1 MTLLGMPNPAQGA
14 GWEDPP
20 PRKGFFTDTS
30 ICIGCKACEVACKEW
45 NMVPEDGL
53 NLLGSSYDN
62 TGALGASTWRHVA
75 FIEQS
80 KPLGHQEPGLVGT
93 PVGPSATDTLNAA
106 SGQALSGDR
115 SLLGSDT
122 TAVDLRPPS
131 VNLGMP
137 SFDLPGNAEGAE
149 RTDFRWLM
157 SSDVCKHCTSA
168 ACLDVCPTGSLFRT
182 EFGTVVVQEDICN
195 GCGYCVPACPFGVI
209 DRRIGEKDTH
219 NVGIAQKCTLC
230 YDRIGDGMTPACA
243 QACPTESI
251 QFGDVEELR
260 ERAAHRLEE
269 LHAAGVGD
277 ARLYGAD
284 PEDGIGGAGAMFLL
298 LDEPEV
304 YGLPPDPIVTTRD
317 LPQMWRTAGV
327 AALTLLAGAVSAFVG
342 RRR

>member
-1 MTLLGMPNPAQGA
+1 MTLLGIPDPARGA
-14 GWEDPP
+14 GWVDPP

-30 ICIGCKACEVACKEW
+30 VCIGCKACEVACKEW

-53 NLLGSSYDN
+53 NMLGSSYDN

-93 PVGPSATDTLNAA
+93 PVGPAATDTLNVL
-106 SGQALSGDR
+106 SGQALSGDL

-122 TAVDLRPPS
+122 TAVDLHTPA
-131 VNLGMP
+131 VDLGMP
-137 SFDLPGNAEGAE
+137 AFDLPGHGEGKE

-157 SSDVCKHCTSA
+157 SSDVCKHCTHA

-209 DRRIGEKDTH
+209 DRRIGEKEVK
-219 NVGIAQKCTLC
+219 NVGVAQKCTLC
-230 YDRIGDGMTPACA
+230 YDRIGDGQTPACA

-251 QFGDVEELR
+251 QFGDVDELR

-269 LHAAGVGD
+269 LHAAGVSD

-284 PEDGIGGAGAMFLL
+284 PQDGIGGAGAMFLL

-317 LPQMWRTAGV
+317 LPDMWRTAG
-327 AALTLLAGAVSAFVG
+327 AAAMTLLAGAVAAFVG